1 MGKRL
6 VAGNWKMHMT
16 PREAAALARRLTEQ
30 MGACACDVAF
40 CVPAIDLPAV
50 AEVLA
55 GTPVALGAQNMYFE
69 DKGAFTGEIS
79 PAMLTEVGARYVI
92 LGHSERRQLFGE
104 TDGAVNQKVK
114 KALEVGLVPIL
125 CCGETLEQREA
136 GVTPEWVRMQLKLG
150 LWGLTAEEAARV
162 VVAYE
167 PIWAIGTGR
176 TATPEQAQEVC
187 GEIRQLLKELFGA
200 DTAQSIRVL
209 YGGSVNAGNC
219 HTLFA
224 MPDIDGGLIGGASLK
239 DEFLELLKP

>member
-176 TATPEQAQEVC
+176 TAT
-187 GEIRQLLKELFGA
+187 
-200 DTAQSIRVL
+200 QSIRVL